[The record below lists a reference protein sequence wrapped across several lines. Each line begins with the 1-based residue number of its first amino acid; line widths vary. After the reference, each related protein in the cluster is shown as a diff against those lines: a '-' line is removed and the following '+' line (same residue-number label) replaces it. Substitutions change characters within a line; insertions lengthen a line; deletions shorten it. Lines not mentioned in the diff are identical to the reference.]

1 MTPEPNRRASNRG
14 TCPPRRLNPYQGVPM
29 PVPLDGWN
37 LRAADIFRAA
47 PLAAHLS
54 RNARWLQARPRTSE
68 DIEATLFPEYTL
80 GGMDH
85 DEVRA
90 QLNCALFD
98 AGYEPDDE
106 ASSNP
111 TWFWTE
117 GN

>member
-1 MTPEPNRRASNRG
+1 MTTEPNRRAPNRG
-14 TCPPRRLNPYQGVPM
+14 TCRPRRTNPYQGVPM

-47 PLAAHLS
+47 PLASLLS

-68 DIEATLFPEYTL
+68 VIEATLFPEYTL

>member
-1 MTPEPNRRASNRG
+1 MTPEPTRRNPNRG
-14 TCPPRRLNPYQGVPM
+14 SRRPRRPNPYQGVPM

-47 PLAAHLS
+47 PLASHLS
-54 RNARWLQARPRTSE
+54 RNAQWLQARPRTSE

-85 DEVRA
+85 EEVRA
-90 QLNCALFD
+90 QLNSALFD